1 MGASVLI
8 YCDIANNIQKRLCTL
23 CRKTALKIELLTK
36 VSIFVL
42 NFWSL
47 KLFSRAGIN
56 KGVVAQLASAQV

>member
-1 MGASVLI
+1 MGASVLM

-42 NFWSL
+42 NFRSL
-47 KLFSRAGIN
+47 ELFSG
-56 KGVVAQLASAQV
+56 